1 MVNQSIFQN
10 ISSTLLGLPLKQ
22 FNLTVQNFPKVD
34 EPKMVFEENFLILI
48 VTKCLQKNEYLKNV
62 NFLILS
68 ISQ

>member
-1 MVNQSIFQN
+1 M
-10 ISSTLLGLPLKQ
+10 
-22 FNLTVQNFPKVD
+22 QNFPKVD
-34 EPKMVFEENFLILI
+34 KPKMVFEENFLILI